1 MKKLLLIT
9 VVLTVCVACFSSCAL
24 INKIFPCK
32 HKETVTDNAIAP
44 TCTES
49 GLTEGSHCAKC
60 GEKVVPQESVSPL
73 GHAPVIDDEIKATC
87 TENGLTAGAHC
98 SVCNATTIVQEII
111 PAAHTYGEWEIVSE
125 SDCFFEGV
133 EKRICSVC
141 GEKDTK
147 NNPTIGHSFEVN
159 ENSGLHT
166 CTLCKAVIY
175 RGHLYAVVDN
185 KLTWYD
191 AYAACESIG
200 GHLVTI
206 TSADEQEIIN
216 DFMNSYERDIY
227 WTGGYKNVS
236 GWEWVTGEKVSFTN
250 WRSSMPDNHGKN
262 EFYINVYGYNAGYVP
277 GSWNDLDAIM
287 KNHPTLDSAGYI
299 CEWELEITEDSHNYS
314 EWIVTT
320 EASCFNDGKEMR
332 YCKHCGVEET
342 RVINQIEHNF
352 VLNKE
357 TGISSCEYCEA
368 VIENGHI
375 YLIFNFGRSWF
386 DAYAYC
392 KSVGGEL
399 VSITSEEE
407 QLFIEKYMT
416 AKGHTVY
423 TWIGAYTTAKG
434 APWRWTSGEE
444 FSYSKWLEGEPN
456 HSDSNEYF
464 GLINYGNFGNW
475 NDYQPLN
482 YSLPFICEWS

>member
-60 GEKVVPQESVSPL
+60 GEIVVPQESISPL
-73 GHAPVIDDEIKATC
+73 GHTPVIDAEIKATC
-87 TENGLTAGAHC
+87 TDNGLTAGAHC
-98 SVCNATTIVQEII
+98 SVCNAITIAQEII
-111 PAAHTYGEWEIVSE
+111 PASHTYGEWEKVSE

-133 EKRICSVC
+133 EKRVCSVC
-141 GEKDTK
+141 NEEDTK
-147 NNPTIGHSFEVN
+147 NNPTIEHIFEIDK
-159 ENSGLHT
+159 NSGLHT

-175 RGHLYAVVDN
+175 RGHLYAAIDN

-206 TSADEQEIIN
+206 TASDEQEIIN
-216 DFMNSYERDIY
+216 NLMNSFERHIY

-236 GWEWVTGEKVSFTN
+236 GWEWVTGEEFSFTN
-250 WRSSMPDNHGKN
+250 WRSSMPDNHRSC
-262 EFYINVYGYNAGYVP
+262 EFFINVYGYNAGYIP

-299 CEWELEITEDSHNYS
+299 CEWELEITEDAHNFS
-314 EWIVTT
+314 EWIVTSD
-320 EASCFNDGKEMR
+320 ASCFNDGEEMR
-332 YCKHCGVEET
+332 YCKHCGAEET

-352 VLNKE
+352 VLNEE

-368 VIENGHI
+368 VTYNDHI
-375 YLIFNFGRSWF
+375 YLIVNTTITWY
-386 DAYAYC
+386 DAYTYC
-392 KSVGGEL
+392 KDLGGDL
-399 VSITSEEE
+399 VSITSAEE
-407 QLFIEKYMT
+407 QAFIESYMT
-416 AKGHTVY
+416 SISHKSH
-423 TWIGAYTTAKG
+423 TWIGCYYDGNK
-434 APWRWTSGEE
+434 WNWTDGEE
-444 FSYSKWLEGEPN
+444 FEYTNWLSSQPDFNSGIQF
-456 HSDSNEYF
+456 F
-464 GLINYGNFGNW
+464 GAVNWSTFGQWDDYGPGGK
-475 NDYQPLN
+475 LA
-482 YSLPFICEWS
+482 LICEWS